1 MLELK
6 DIISNRIT
14 TVLQSVRYDLIG
26 DDVEKC
32 MLVCEDKF
40 ELNEVTSDRFSFFIN
55 RHVRFEPASTF
66 DIEIRFMTERY
77 LKDEYIGHVEVEL
90 EKYEIKNEFMKDTS
104 FYTNYEDSWVSMII
118 AQLTGSFGNS
128 PLITPPMF
136 CFEEERVD

>member
-1 MLELK
+1 K

-14 TVLQSVRYDLIG
+14 TVLQFVRYDLIG

-32 MLVCEDKF
+32 ILVCEDKF

-55 RHVRFEPASTF
+55 RHVRFDPASTF

-77 LKDEYIGHVEVEL
+77 IKDEYIGHVEAEL

-136 CFEEERVD
+136 CFEEESVD